1 MGATGGEMSSGPR
14 YNRKPDGNHADIKGE
29 LVKVEK
35 RRTGL
40 KVVDISAYPRFGADL
55 MVFYQDKGPVFLEI
69 KAGKSDPLTE
79 SEERLK
85 ALCAASGTWHRI
97 ETFDDALRALGISTE
112 RAPGEW

>member
-1 MGATGGEMSSGPR
+1 MGAMGGEMSSGPR
-14 YNRKPDGNHADIKGE
+14 YNRKPDGNHAEIKQG
-29 LVKVEK
+29 LAKVEK
-35 RRTGL
+35 FRTGL

-55 MVFYQDKGPVFLEI
+55 MVFYQNKPAMFLEI

-97 ETFDDALRALGISTE
+97 ETLDDALRALGISTE
-112 RAPGEW
+112 AAPKEW